1 MKKTLVCLSLAI
13 LVVLSALPVLAAE
26 KKAATAPRLLRHVV
40 MFKFKADAKPA
51 EVQKVV
57 DAFGDLKKKI
67 SHVAAYEWGTNNSPE
82 NLNKGFTHCFVLSFK
97 TEKDRDAYLPHPDH
111 KAFVVLLKPVLEE
124 AFVIDYWTN

>member
-1 MKKTLVCLSLAI
+1 MKKTLVCLSLAV

-111 KAFVVLLKPVLEE
+111 KAFVGLLKPVLEE